1 MASERPLVIGSV
13 AALVA
18 GALLRLLEPF
28 PLKIAFDRVLQ
39 TKRHPRYTW
48 GLSWLN
54 HLDPQQILLVAAV
67 GLVVVTLLRA
77 LADYANRV
85 GFAKLGNRVL
95 TRVRNELFAHVQAL
109 PLAFHTSARAGD
121 LVVRV
126 ISDVNMLRDVMITAI
141 LPLLANAMILLGMW
155 AVMFL
160 LNWKLA
166 LLGLATVPLLMLT
179 TTLLSSRIRAAARK
193 QRRKEGAMASTA
205 AEAMTSMRV
214 VQAFALE
221 PKFTQAFQSRSV
233 ESQQQDVKTAR
244 LSAKLERSV
253 DVLLAVATALVLW
266 YGVRLVLWGELTA
279 GDLVIFL
286 MYLRRA
292 FNPVQDFA
300 KYTGRLA
307 KAAAAGERVLDL
319 LDRPIGGQDAPGA
332 EVAPKFEGQITFG
345 EVTFAYDGAAP
356 SAEPELAPGIRSEG
370 SVAPPP
376 QRPVLERLS
385 LEIPA
390 GCRAAIVGP
399 SGAGKSTLAG
409 LLMRLYDPQEGRILI
424 DGRDVRDYTL
434 ASLRAQLGVVLQES
448 LLFATSVRENIRD
461 GRPGA
466 SDAEVEAAARL
477 ANAHEFIAALPQG
490 YETVLGERGVTLSG
504 GQRQRLAI
512 ARTAIREAPILLLDE
527 PTTGLDEENQRGV
540 IDALDRVAGG
550 RTTVLITH
558 DLSLASRVDVI
569 FYLDAGR
576 VAESGT
582 HEELL
587 VRGGRYAALYQLQS
601 LTPTSAAAAGA
612 TSPVTAVTAVA
623 GAKTDGAA
631 TVVA

>member
-1 MASERPLVIGSV
+1 MTRERPLIVGSV
-13 AALVA
+13 AALVV

-54 HLDPQQILLVAAV
+54 QLDPQQILMVAAV

-109 PLAFHTSARAGD
+109 PLSFHTSARAGD

-141 LPLLANAMILLGMW
+141 LPLMANAMILLGMW

-253 DVLLAVATALVLW
+253 DVLLAIATALVLW

-319 LDRPIGGQDAPGA
+319 LDRPIGGQDTPGA
-332 EVAPKFEGQITFG
+332 QPAPRFEGQITF
-345 EVTFAYDGAAP
+345 EDVTFAYEVTAP
-356 SAEPELAPGIRSEG
+356 SAEPELARGMQPEG
-370 SVAPPP
+370 TVAPLPGK
-376 QRPVLERLS
+376 PVLERLS

-399 SGAGKSTLAG
+399 SGAGKSTIAG
-409 LLMRLYDPQEGRILI
+409 LLMRLYDPKDGRILI

-466 SDAEVEAAARL
+466 DDAEVEAAAKL
-477 ANAHEFIAALPQG
+477 ANAHEFVSALPQG

-512 ARTAIREAPILLLDE
+512 ARTAVRQAPILLLDE

-587 VRGGRYAALYQLQS
+587 ARGGRYAALYQLQS
-601 LTPTSAAAAGA
+601 LTPTSAAAAT
-612 TSPVTAVTAVA
+612 TSPITVA
-623 GAKTDGAA
+623 GTP
-631 TVVA
+631 VVA